1 LTDTRYKTTRAKAI
15 ALIICILYGIGMEYY
30 QKYYVTSRGF
40 EVLDMLADA
49 IGALCALP
57 LFAFIGKRLFK

>member
-1 LTDTRYKTTRAKAI
+1 V
-15 ALIICILYGIGMEYY
+15 MEYY
-30 QKYYVTSRGF
+30 QIYYVPSWCF
-40 EVLDMLADA
+40 DVLDMLADA